1 MGVPGRTR
9 RRTIRFKIFGLLLVP
24 VVSMMALWA
33 VIVGV
38 ATRDSLALRTCT
50 TLWTTLRVPADRL
63 AAARYLGGQG
73 GREEMLAQRRH
84 TDRAL
89 RNFRRLARDQEAA
102 GTITSVMRED
112 LEDLLDRT
120 ARLEAIRGDIDAGLT
135 SVIPA
140 MEAYDAISDAVFLLQ
155 RSLSR
160 IEEIPIYQQT
170 RIVINLAYAKELL

>member
-1 MGVPGRTR
+1 
-9 RRTIRFKIFGLLLVP
+9 LLLVP

-38 ATRDSLALRTCT
+38 ATRDSLELRTYT

-63 AAARYLGGQG
+63 AVELQHERLTAARYLGGQG

-112 LEDLLDRT
+112 LEDLL
-120 ARLEAIRGDIDAGLT
+120 
-135 SVIPA
+135 
-140 MEAYDAISDAVFLLQ
+140 
-155 RSLSR
+155 
-160 IEEIPIYQQT
+160 
-170 RIVINLAYAKELL
+170 